1 MWQKDKKRDIFK
13 TKKKKKNSIH
23 IRYGFHGYSIEFT
36 LVPKLR

>member
-13 TKKKKKNSIH
+13 TKKKNSIH
-23 IRYGFHGYSIEFT
+23 IRNGFHGYSIEFT